1 MPRLR
6 FLDSLRGLAAVYV
19 VLFHTALVPAPPPV
33 VPDVAGPLVLFGQT
47 GVYLFFVISGF
58 SLSLTMPRH
67 TARES
72 PLESYALSRIFRIA
86 PLFYFLLAVSVW
98 RDWAQ
103 FGTRQSPANIILNA
117 SFLFNFVPRHQE
129 GIVWAS
135 WTIGVEMVYYA
146 IFPLVFCLSVLKK
159 AVLAG
164 VLFGAFWA
172 MEQVSAAAP
181 ILKFSCVGYIPL
193 FLLGEIAFAAFT
205 LLKDA
210 PLAQRYGQAL
220 VAGGT
225 LLLAICILAV
235 RREDLIL
242 WRSLVSTGYACL
254 LVGLGL
260 APLKLIIN
268 PATGFLGKISYS
280 TYLCHAPIVYTLA
293 PVYSLVSS
301 LLPRDLGY
309 LACVVLTLA
318 TALPVAYLCFILIEQ
333 PGISLGSKL
342 LNRRRWQATPA

>member
-1 MPRLR
+1 MQRLR

-33 VPDVAGPLVLFGQT
+33 VPDFVRPLVLFGHT

-67 TARES
+67 TASKS
-72 PLESYALSRIFRIA
+72 PLASYVLSRIFRIA
-86 PLFYFLLAVSVW
+86 PLFYFLLAASIW

-103 FGTRQSPANIILNA
+103 FRTGQSIPNIILNA

-146 IFPLVFCLSVLKK
+146 IFPLVFCLSVMRKI
-159 AVLAG
+159 VLVGA
-164 VLFGAFWA
+164 LFGAFWA
-172 MEQVSAAAP
+172 MGKISAAAP
-181 ILKFSCVGYIPL
+181 ILQYSCVGFLPI
-193 FLLGEIAFAAFT
+193 FLLGEIAFAAFA

-210 PLAQRYGQAL
+210 PLARRYGEAL
-220 VAGGT
+220 LAGGT
-225 LLLAICILAV
+225 LLLAICIFVV
-235 RREDLIL
+235 RREDQIL
-242 WRSLVSTGYACL
+242 WRSLVSIGYACL

-260 APLKLIIN
+260 VPLKFIIN
-268 PATGFLGKISYS
+268 SVTGFLGKISYS

-293 PVYSLVSS
+293 PAYSLVSS

-309 LACVVLTLA
+309 LACVILTLA
-318 TALPVAYLCFILIEQ
+318 VVAPVAYLSFILIEQ
-333 PGISLGSKL
+333 PGISLGSKI
-342 LNRRRWQATPA
+342 LNRRRWQASPA